1 MFATLARRLFDHTEA
16 SSKQLGGGS
25 SFMEGLYQKYKA
37 LLFQKAGQYAN
48 DPYAREDIVQN
59 TVLRLLRREERLRAL
74 EPAALTAYLALTV
87 RSAALE
93 YLRAE
98 RRDGLDALPLPDEE
112 DEEYIPL
119 YSAETPLTL
128 EEQMLLGHRNE
139 EVRTAIERLSERDRL
154 ALMGKYFLELNNQ
167 ELAELLNVTP
177 GALRTLLCRARGRV
191 LDELRREE
199 DGPHE

>member
-16 SSKQLGGGS
+16 SSKQSGGGS
-25 SFMEGLYQKYKA
+25 PFMEGLYQKYKA
-37 LLFQKAGQYAN
+37 LLFQKASQYTS

-93 YLRAE
+93 YLREE

-119 YSAETPLTL
+119 YSAEAPLTL

-139 EVRTAIERLSERDRL
+139 EVRAAVERLSERDRL
-154 ALMGKYFLELNNQ
+154 ALLGKYFLELDNQ
-167 ELAELLNVTP
+167 ELAELLDVTP

-191 LDELRREE
+191 LNELKKE
-199 DGPHE
+199 GILHE